1 MSRPSKKSGTP
12 ALGGYS
18 LPFLKKIKGMM
29 LALFLLTGVLFIW
42 IWLYAYS
49 FLTLSIPVNNP
60 EAIIVEGW
68 LPIQAI
74 SQVADEV
81 LNDSSLKIIVTG
93 ASLGHEHVTLG
104 EHPDGAWTVYLDR
117 LFADPILA
125 DSLSFFARGNKI
137 DGKYGELRIEINN
150 RLVGIVLVREQTH
163 KVVFANPN
171 GANEPIRKIEVQM
184 QNTYFPQE
192 GGSRLVYL
200 EQVFLDSIP
209 VELFGPSTGYS
220 FSHYQI
226 GRFETIL
233 DDNAAI
239 AAGNVLEKLG
249 IPPERLVVLP
259 SNASKGTRTWEAAKE
274 VGHWLEGSSLRIE
287 RVRLYSQ
294 GAHSRRSYEIY
305 RKVLPDSIYM
315 GVSAL
320 KDERYDER
328 WASNSVGRWL
338 IAEQFIKYLYYKI
351 LFIR

>member
-1 MSRPSKKSGTP
+1 MARPLPKSGNP
-12 ALGGYS
+12 ALEGYS
-18 LPFLKKIKGMM
+18 IAFLKKIRGII
-29 LALFLLTGVLFIW
+29 LSLFLLTGLAIWW
-42 IWLYAYS
+42 IWQFSYS
-49 FLTLSIPVNNP
+49 FLTLNKPICDP

-150 RLVGIVLVREQTH
+150 RLVGIVFVREQTH

-171 GANEPIRKIEVQM
+171 GANEPIKKIEVQM

-274 VGHWLEGSSLRIE
+274 VGRWLESSSHRIE

-305 RKVLPDSIYM
+305 RKILPDSIYL
-315 GVSAL
+315 GVNAL
-320 KDERYDER
+320 KDERYDEN
-328 WASNSVGRWL
+328 WASTSFGRRL
-338 IAEQFIKYLYYKI
+338 LAEQLIKYLYYKI